1 MTDLSKRPEET
12 ELEHHKRLIYGKLL
26 DGTLAD
32 ADYTE
37 LAPYVYGREYSTDAA
52 RKMMYGSVR
61 TLRLMDVAGDQSVS
75 SDGRMEELAI
85 QKLEL
90 EKERQKVSDER
101 VAYNAL
107 VRARSRQVVSSGWL
121 PRLEYVQQD
130 SYSGSNDLLVSLNDI
145 HYGADVDNY
154 WNHYNSDVF
163 RDMLVRYLDR
173 VICIGRE
180 HGSERC
186 VVWNNGDSISGSI
199 HKSVAITNKE
209 NVVEQIM
216 GVSELIAGF
225 LAELSKHFSLVQYV
239 SVAGNHS
246 RLDRKMDAL
255 KDERLDDLVGWY
267 LEARLQDFEN
277 VVIGGCD
284 KVDSTMYLLDIRGK
298 TYLGVHGDYEPTPAK
313 VQSLVTLA
321 QQPVYAILSGHKHHN
336 KVDNVQG
343 VKTVMA
349 GSFLGMDDLCVK
361 SRIFGQPEQ
370 LVCVCDDTGIQC
382 YYDVDLRQ

>member
-37 LAPYVYGREYSTDAA
+37 LAPYVYGRGYSTDAA

-61 TLRLMDVAGDQSVS
+61 TLRLVDVAGDQSVS

-90 EKERQKVSDER
+90 EKERQKLSDER

-107 VRARSRQVVSSGWL
+107 VRARSRQEELNEIIREVVSSGWL
-121 PRLEYVQQD
+121 PRLECVQQD
-130 SYSGSNDLLVSLNDI
+130 SYSGTNDLLVSLNDI

-199 HKSVAITNKE
+199 HKS
-209 NVVEQIM
+209 
-216 GVSELIAGF
+216 
-225 LAELSKHFSLVQYV
+225 
-239 SVAGNHS
+239 
-246 RLDRKMDAL
+246 
-255 KDERLDDLVGWY
+255 
-267 LEARLQDFEN
+267 
-277 VVIGGCD
+277 
-284 KVDSTMYLLDIRGK
+284 
-298 TYLGVHGDYEPTPAK
+298 
-313 VQSLVTLA
+313 
-321 QQPVYAILSGHKHHN
+321 
-336 KVDNVQG
+336 
-343 VKTVMA
+343 
-349 GSFLGMDDLCVK
+349 
-361 SRIFGQPEQ
+361 
-370 LVCVCDDTGIQC
+370 
-382 YYDVDLRQ
+382 